1 MKNHLLSLGLAL
13 GAGLLGSACTKKAQ
27 DTPAPAAEVPVPP
40 SITGLIQ
47 PADAG
52 LGVSLVDNTTHQTI
66 VGVAPDS
73 KGAYR
78 FDTMP
83 AGTYILHFNTKRGY
97 VPPRELSV
105 TVTAGKTT
113 VVPTVTVVQST
124 VAFTVNG
131 VAAAPPLIDL
141 NLFSSTVLKNF
152 DLIFSNGT
160 LGATP
165 DSYQLSISMP
175 FALAVG
181 TYSLDGT
188 TAFATFTG
196 ADLVKYD
203 SRVSSPTA
211 PAGGMLTI
219 TSVFNVPPYPRYASG
234 TVSFTGRAAAASG
247 SKVISGT
254 FSDISY

>member
-1 MKNHLLSLGLAL
+1 MKNRLHLLALGLAL
-13 GAGLLGSACTKKAQ
+13 GAGLLGSACSKKTQ
-27 DTPAPAAEVPVPP
+27 DTPTPAEVPAPP

-47 PADAG
+47 PADAV
-52 LGVSLVDNTTHQTI
+52 LGVAVIDDNTHQTI

-78 FDTMP
+78 FETMP
-83 AGTYILHFNTKRGY
+83 AGTYSLHFNAKRGY
-97 VPPRELSV
+97 VPPREQSV

-124 VAFTVNG
+124 VAFTIDG
-131 VAAAPPLIDL
+131 VAAAPASIDL
-141 NLFSSTVLKNF
+141 MLLFSPKNF

-165 DSYQLSISMP
+165 DSYVLRLSMP
-175 FALAVG
+175 SALAVG
-181 TYSLDGT
+181 TYSLNGT
-188 TAFATFTG
+188 PAFATFTG
-196 ADLVKYD
+196 ADLVTYD
-203 SRVSSPTA
+203 SRVGTPTA
-211 PAGGMLTI
+211 PAGGTLTI

-234 TVSFTGRAAAASG
+234 TFSFTGRAAAAAG
-247 SKVISGT
+247 SKTITGT